1 MLLNFSGATSP
12 YSIERVELPPFR
24 PHKLRVLSILGM
36 LREYAT
42 PGLYKITCDLI
53 EREPGNQHKI
63 LGFVIIN
70 RKQLF
75 IEFQP
80 THSIWYK
87 LRYHEISF
95 ADVKIQSTKTD
106 EILIFDEFSIQF
118 EVSDS
123 YVGVQ

>member
-1 MLLNFSGATSP
+1 MLLNFSGSTSP

-70 RKQLF
+70 RKQIFL
-75 IEFQP
+75 EFQP

-87 LRYHEISF
+87 LRYHDINL
-95 ADVKIQSTKTD
+95 ADIKFQSVTTD
-106 EILIFDEFSIQF
+106 EIIIFEEFSIQL
-118 EVSDS
+118 EVRET
-123 YVGVQ
+123 YGGIQ